1 MDMVVSKSSEP
12 FVRQALDDTDRRVRE
27 QKSVASSFLLASV
40 LWSDVRQAWND
51 RMQQRQA
58 LYPAL
63 QDAIDEVFNTNIGD
77 VSGRGKLGADMR
89 EIWSLQPRFEKRTG
103 SSPLSLIE
111 QPRFRA
117 AFDFMRLR
125 VQSGELD
132 DELGEWWEAFSLSE
146 PEERV
151 RMLEAFRLEHQ
162 RAQSQAAK
170 SKPVVKRVVD
180 SHKQSTPLA
189 TEDHAQM
196 GPSESSLGAP
206 AKRRRRRKPKS
217 DAAPDAVLPPAS
229 T

>member
-1 MDMVVSKSSEP
+1 
-12 FVRQALDDTDRRVRE
+12 
-27 QKSVASSFLLASV
+27 
-40 LWSDVRQAWND
+40 
-51 RMQQRQA
+51 MQQRQA